1 MPSNNFSITLLWNK
15 RARESESLLSNNIL
29 QLTTSN
35 YECNVLISTCLSVWR
50 YFLFEVKT
58 SVSSL
63 VSLFPCWS
71 WWLTWGFLLLWR
83 QCGYDPTLIRKS
95 KSKVQARFLIQKLIL
110 KKGARFKYR
119 TTFTLKASAWLGKEQ
134 LCCEGSVA
142 KKSWRIN
149 ILRRQ
154 LVLSN
159 KQFLSWQ
166 HQSFTI
172 MILVY
177 WCL

>member
-83 QCGYDPTLIRKS
+83 QCGYDPTLRRKS

-119 TTFTLKASAWLGKEQ
+119 TTFTLKASATVLLWRQVHIIRKRTALLWRQCGKEK
-134 LCCEGSVA
+134 L
-142 KKSWRIN
+142 K
-149 ILRRQ
+149 
-154 LVLSN
+154 N
-159 KQFLSWQ
+159 KYSQAAAG
-166 HQSFTI
+166 
-172 MILVY
+172 VE
-177 WCL
+177 